1 MSDVVDDIAGPPAL
15 EQEQEQASVAAPAP
29 RASVLAACDWLRE
42 GARSMLLLAPRWKRL
57 VASPWQMAFQLLF
70 QLGLGMLMQRAF
82 IEGDAVFIWRALF
95 AGWSNT
101 LLTVWLCYLI
111 QPDPRLT
118 RSPHAAPGAA
128 HLYTLL
134 IVQTTMFSMLGWALY
149 FLLIRTKAVDAA
161 STQAQWTVW
170 LGPTLWAVLAQL
182 AVLMRAARPLAPVR
196 TIVTIGVIVLTTA
209 MSHYLAPSPMAW
221 RARAAPEAPEEEPFE
236 VSQEMMEAQLPL
248 LGDQLDALKP
258 QRPGVID
265 MYTITFAPYEGE
277 EVFRR
282 ESTMVADVMARRFDA
297 AGRGLQLINHRE
309 TAETLP
315 WATPLNLRRAIE
327 GIAEIMDRD
336 EDVLFIHLTSHGAS
350 DGELAANFWPIEVA
364 PVMPPE
370 LKGWLDQAGIRYRVL
385 SISACFAGNWIA
397 PLAADG
403 TLVMT
408 ASDADHT
415 SYGCGKKS
423 ALTFFGRAMY
433 DEQLRTTT
441 RSFSEAHA
449 AARKIILQRETQAG
463 KDDGYSNPQI
473 KVGGK
478 IMPVLERINKR
489 LAGTP

>member
-1 MSDVVDDIAGPPAL
+1 MSEAVDEIVGPPAP
-15 EQEQEQASVAAPAP
+15 EQARGSRPAP
-29 RASVLAACDWLRE
+29 RAGVLGACDWLRE
-42 GARSMLLLAPRWKRL
+42 GARSMLLLAPRWERL
-57 VASPWQMAFQLLF
+57 ATSPWQVAFQVLL
-70 QLGLGMLMQRAF
+70 QIGMGVLLQR
-82 IEGDAVFIWRALF
+82 ILIRDDAVFVWKSLLS
-95 AGWSNT
+95 GWANA

-111 QPDPRLT
+111 QPDPRIR
-118 RSPHAAPGAA
+118 RSPDGAPGAA
-128 HLYTLL
+128 YLVTLL
-134 IVQTTMFSMLGWALY
+134 TAQATWFALLAWALY
-149 FLLIRTKAVDAA
+149 FYLVVRTNVIAPGGAWAPWIIWIVP
-161 STQAQWTVW
+161 S
-170 LGPTLWAVLAQL
+170 LWSVLARL
-182 AVLMRAARPLAPVR
+182 AVLMRAARPLAPLR
-196 TIVTIGVIVLTTA
+196 TIVTIAVVALTTA
-209 MSHYLAPSPMAW
+209 LGHYLAPSPSAW
-221 RARAAPEAPEEEPFE
+221 RAPPAPEAPEEEPFE

-248 LGDQLDALKP
+248 LGDQIDALKP

-336 EDVLFIHLTSHGAS
+336 EDVLFIHLTSHGAA

-423 ALTFFGRAMY
+423 PLTFFGRAMY

-441 RSFSEAHA
+441 HSFIEAHA
-449 AARKIILQRETQAG
+449 AARKIILRREQEAG

-478 IMPVLERINKR
+478 IVPVLERMNKR
-489 LAGTP
+489 LAGKP